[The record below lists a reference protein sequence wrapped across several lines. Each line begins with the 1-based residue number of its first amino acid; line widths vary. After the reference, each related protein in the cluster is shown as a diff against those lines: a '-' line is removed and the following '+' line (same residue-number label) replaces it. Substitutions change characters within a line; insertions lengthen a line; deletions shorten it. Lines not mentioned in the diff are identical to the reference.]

1 MCNRSEIE
9 ISVISSSLLHALLHA
24 CRENADSS
32 ILQQSEKELIA
43 RVSQSLNI
51 KLSELRSV
59 FFIISKLGRN
69 QGNKDLCTLLKGSKV
84 IFPSLIASSSLSPPV
99 YNLEE
104 RRAYLLRRQ
113 EEREYARFIGDS
125 SDFGNSS
132 KSLSVHEPI
141 SQLKGQIS
149 IIANMFVCSFA
160 MFGVGYYVGVQY
172 KCDLQL
178 CIMFGLIGA
187 VLILFIEMML
197 YIIRTH
203 NAMMLNHDHE
213 DKSLKHSSR
222 RQIIPKHP
230 PCVGT
235 IREDHDLDSLYNTAI
250 SADDI
255 RI

>member
-9 ISVISSSLLHALLHA
+9 ISVTSSSLLPALLNA

-32 ILQQSEKELIA
+32 ILQQSEKEFIA
-43 RVSQSLNI
+43 RVSQSPTL
-51 KLSELRSV
+51 KLSELRRV
-59 FFIISKLGRN
+59 FIVISKVGRN
-69 QGNKDLCTLLKGSKV
+69 QGNKALCTLLKGSKV
-84 IFPSLIASSSLSPPV
+84 MFPSPITSSSLSPSA

-113 EEREYARFIGDS
+113 EEREYAKFIDDS
-125 SDFGNSS
+125 SDFGKSS
-132 KSLSVHEPI
+132 KSFSFHEPI

-149 IIANMFVCSFA
+149 IIVNMFVCSFA

-178 CIMFGLIGA
+178 CIIFGLIGA
-187 VLILFIEMML
+187 VLILFIEMTL

-203 NAMMLNHDHE
+203 NVIMVNHDDE

-222 RQIIPKHP
+222 RQTIPKHP
-230 PCVGT
+230 TGVGA

-250 SADDI
+250 SADDV
-255 RI
+255 